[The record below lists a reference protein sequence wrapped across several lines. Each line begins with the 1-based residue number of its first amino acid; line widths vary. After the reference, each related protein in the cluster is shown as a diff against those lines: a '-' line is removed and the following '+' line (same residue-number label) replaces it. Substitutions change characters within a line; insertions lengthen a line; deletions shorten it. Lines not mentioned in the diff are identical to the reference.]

1 MLSGLLIVGLS
12 DRGVIV
18 LAVVVGVLILSLID
32 GEAMCRPI
40 HLVFLVF
47 VVRLET
53 CVGQS
58 FGLALEVLT
67 NG

>member
-18 LAVVVGVLILSLID
+18 LAVVVGVCILALVD
-32 GEAMCRPI
+32 GMADCCPVYI
-40 HLVFLVF
+40 VFLVF

-53 CVGQS
+53 CVG
-58 FGLALEVLT
+58 
-67 NG
+67 